1 MFDSLSEKLR
11 DRLKSTDRKTIIIAA
26 ALGTGI
32 VVTAGVGAY
41 YAPYLTVNSIKN
53 AAENRNADALSQSI
67 NFPALRASI
76 KENIKAQALKKI
88 TEDGGIQTSKTIAEL
103 VEKTVAPVVD
113 KLVTPE
119 GIEQVLFDKIP
130 EAKID
135 LTQLDRD
142 LAKSNISMGYE
153 SFDRFVVRITD
164 KANRAKDVSLI
175 LKRDGLVWKL
185 AEIDISKV

>member
-11 DRLKSTDRKTIIIAA
+11 DRLKSIDKKTMIITA

-32 VVTAGVGAY
+32 VATSGVGVY
-41 YAPYLTVNSIKN
+41 YAPYLTINSIKN

-67 NFPALRASI
+67 NFPALRTSI

-88 TEDGGIQTSKTIAEL
+88 TEDSGIQTSKTTSEL
-103 VEKTVAPVVD
+103 VEKTVNPVVD
-113 KLVTPE
+113 KLITPE
-119 GIEQVLFDKIP
+119 GIEQVMFDKIP

-142 LAKSNISMGYE
+142 LSKSNISMGYE
-153 SFDRFVVRITD
+153 SFDRFVVHITD

-175 LKRDGLVWKL
+175 LKRDWLAWKL
-185 AEIDISKV
+185 AEIDISKI

>member
-11 DRLKSTDRKTIIIAA
+11 DRLKSIDKKTMIIAA

-32 VVTAGVGAY
+32 IAISGVGVY

-67 NFPALRASI
+67 NFPALRTSI

-88 TEDGGIQTSKTIAEL
+88 AEDSGTQTSKITSEL
-103 VEKTVAPVVD
+103 VEKTVNPVVD

-119 GIEQVLFDKIP
+119 GIEQVMFDKIP
-130 EAKID
+130 AAKID

-153 SFDRFVVRITD
+153 SLDRFVVHITD

-175 LKRDGLVWKL
+175 LKRDGLAWKL